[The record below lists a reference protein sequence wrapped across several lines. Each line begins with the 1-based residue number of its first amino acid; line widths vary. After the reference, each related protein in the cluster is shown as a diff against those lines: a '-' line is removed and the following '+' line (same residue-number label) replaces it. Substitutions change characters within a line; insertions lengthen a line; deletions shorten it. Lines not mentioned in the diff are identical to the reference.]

1 MKVTVERECRV
12 IRRGT
17 VEVED
22 VNESTLRHISD
33 MYIMESDP
41 EYLPETNQILRTKIY
56 SEDRSVLLYGK

>member
-33 MYIMESDP
+33 LYIVEANP
-41 EYLPETNQILRTKIY
+41 EYLPETNQILCTKIY